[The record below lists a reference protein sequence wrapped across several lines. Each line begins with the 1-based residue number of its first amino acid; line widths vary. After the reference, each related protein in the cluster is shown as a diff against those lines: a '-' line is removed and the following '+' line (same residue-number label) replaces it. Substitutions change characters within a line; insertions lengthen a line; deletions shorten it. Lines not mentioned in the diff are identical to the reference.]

1 MERVF
6 CSLTWMILLVPIAA
20 TAELQLSKRQ
30 VTDLFN
36 GNTVY
41 YRDVPH
47 SLNIVAYFDPSGE
60 VRGVRGGKPYRQ
72 LWSVDH
78 KGRHCVQDADE
89 KRVCHRVFRRDD
101 GTFVKYRKGGPLMHY
116 RGFEEG
122 NPNNL

>member
-1 MERVF
+1 MKRVF
-6 CSLTWMILLVPIAA
+6 CSLTWVILLMPVPAV
-20 TAELQLSKRQ
+20 AELALSKRQ
-30 VTDLFN
+30 LQELFS

-72 LWSVDH
+72 LWSVDD
-78 KGRHCVQDADE
+78 KARHCIRDE
-89 KRVCHRVFRRDD
+89 GESAVCRKVFRQAD
-101 GTFVKYRKGGPLMHY
+101 GTYVKYRKGGPLMHY
-116 RGFEEG
+116 KGFEEG